1 MQWVSRLLPFEAV
14 LILVSFNKVYETTV
28 DVAKQ
33 IERDGLMDLLRP
45 AHEAGPSASLEAER

>member
-1 MQWVSRLLPFEAV
+1 MQWVSHLLPFEAV

-33 IERDGLMDLLRP
+33 IERDGL
-45 AHEAGPSASLEAER
+45 G